1 MAIAPPGSDSWSP
14 LLEALKRLRASWP
27 QRGWSWDGR
36 FSCVTSTF
44 NSDLEPRARAS
55 IAMALTTEWTPTTIS
70 QASAPLRD
78 VVERTGGMRSGQ
90 IFFASAAV
98 GRAFTFGLWWP
109 WGDGMATS
117 LRIGVGGPDAREEV
131 QARLRDAF
139 GVEA

>member
-1 MAIAPPGSDSWSP
+1 MPPSVTDSWTP
-14 LLEALKRLRASWP
+14 LLEALKRVRASWP

-44 NSDLEPRARAS
+44 NADIETRARAA
-55 IAMALTTEWTPTTIS
+55 IAPALITEWTPTTIV
-70 QASAPLRD
+70 QAAPVLRE
-78 VVERTGGMRSGQ
+78 VVERTGGMRAGQ
-90 IFFASAAV
+90 IFFASAVV

-117 LRIGVGGPDAREEV
+117 LRIGVGGPDAREDA
-131 QARLRDAF
+131 QARLRDTF